1 MIQIESVVKQK
12 VDEIF
17 ILKDNRIL
25 IYNKDDNIIFV
36 MNQDSFKNEIQY
48 KIKNKI
54 NDLIILSNGNI
65 AISIGESVH
74 IYQINKN
81 EFKLIQNIKLEI
93 EKKNRMS
100 DYRDEYI
107 PDFTEAKCGEYKNG
121 KYLLILKRMPFDDS
135 KYGLY
140 NYNSIIDVFS
150 LNEKNYYSFVKTIKF
165 GHEIRGRMSYNNN
178 YLIIHG
184 SQGANPMSSSYWVY
198 LYDLENEVE
207 KELNYMSYFSE
218 YHKLY
223 FISNNKVLHYYTE
236 FEYYINI
243 YNLENNE
250 KISKKIN
257 EKDNHK
263 IEYVSHNEKY
273 IIFLLIKSEDVDENP
288 EEELTF
294 YKFDYNLNLI
304 EELKFPCDIK
314 MGFENVIK
322 IKTNLLVLYGKDEM
336 IFINHKNSSDNKNKK
351 NMISE
356 IFE

>member
-1 MIQIESVVKQK
+1 
-12 VDEIF
+12 
-17 ILKDNRIL
+17 
-25 IYNKDDNIIFV
+25 
-36 MNQDSFKNEIQY
+36 
-48 KIKNKI
+48 
-54 NDLIILSNGNI
+54 
-65 AISIGESVH
+65 
-74 IYQINKN
+74 
-81 EFKLIQNIKLEI
+81 
-93 EKKNRMS
+93 
-100 DYRDEYI
+100 
-107 PDFTEAKCGEYKNG
+107 
-121 KYLLILKRMPFDDS
+121 
-135 KYGLY
+135 
-140 NYNSIIDVFS
+140 
-150 LNEKNYYSFVKTIKF
+150 
-165 GHEIRGRMSYNNN
+165 
-178 YLIIHG
+178 
-184 SQGANPMSSSYWVY
+184 MSSSYWVY

-257 EKDNHK
+257 EKDNYK
-263 IEYVSHNEKY
+263 IEYVCHNEKC
-273 IIFLLIKSEDVDENP
+273 IIFLLIKSKDVYENV